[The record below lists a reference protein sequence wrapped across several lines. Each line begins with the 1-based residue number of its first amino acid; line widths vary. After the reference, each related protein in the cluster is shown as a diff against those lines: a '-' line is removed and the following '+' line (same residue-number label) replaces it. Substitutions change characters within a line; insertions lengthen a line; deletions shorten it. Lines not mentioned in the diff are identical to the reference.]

1 MTCKTIAP
9 LIEAYLDNALDP
21 ARQAALHQHLEG
33 CPACRQ
39 DLAELE
45 EMRRLLREE
54 VEEVVERQDY
64 AGMWSR
70 IEEAVRR
77 PPEPV
82 SSIRWGSA
90 WLDVPRWA
98 FASAMGVLL
107 VAAGLF
113 LHYGGPFEQDILPP
127 NACIV
132 SSVESNNLV
141 LVLPGE
147 QGQPT
152 VIWVYDQPK
161 ENGA

>member
-9 LIEAYLDNALDP
+9 LIDPYLDNALDP

-45 EMRRLLREE
+45 EVRRLLREE
-54 VEEVVERQDY
+54 VEAVVERQDY
-64 AGMWSR
+64 ARLWSR

-77 PPEPV
+77 PPVPV
-82 SSIRWGSA
+82 PSARWRSA
-90 WLDVPRWA
+90 WLEAPRWA
-98 FASAMGVLL
+98 LASVFALLL
-107 VAAGLF
+107 VAGGLWYRSGLF
-113 LHYGGPFEQDILPP
+113 EQEPALPP
-127 NACIV
+127 NACVV

-141 LVLPGE
+141 LVLSGE